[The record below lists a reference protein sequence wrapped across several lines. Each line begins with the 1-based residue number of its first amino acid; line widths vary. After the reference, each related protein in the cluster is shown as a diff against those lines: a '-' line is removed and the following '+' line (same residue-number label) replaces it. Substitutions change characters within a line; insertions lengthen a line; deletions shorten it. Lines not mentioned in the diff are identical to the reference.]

1 MFTSNEHSDFTS
13 FMINFCRCTPLHNA
27 AGKGFSDIVQLLVE
41 AGADVLIRADKVMLL
56 PIMVVIVKKK
66 LLMVLMTV
74 TMMGVVT

>member
-1 MFTSNEHSDFTS
+1 
-13 FMINFCRCTPLHNA
+13 MINFCRCTPLHNA